1 MVVIV
6 LGVLAENVET
16 GDEIELCSRSSR
28 TSLRTTGEKQLQNV
42 KALFSLV

>member
-16 GDEIELCSRSSR
+16 GDEIKSFSFFAVNNGRATVTECRVL
-28 TSLRTTGEKQLQNV
+28 